1 MTCFL
6 EMQSLGE
13 FAMGHIE
20 RISIKE
26 SPCRLNDS
34 IFVIKLGCAREKVI
48 LLGSRP
54 RTGLAKGSITE
65 AVGFIGAPR
74 KLQLW

>member
-1 MTCFL
+1 
-6 EMQSLGE
+6 MQSLGE
-13 FAMGHIE
+13 FSMDHIE
-20 RISIKE
+20 RMSIKE
-26 SPCRLNDS
+26 SPCPLNDS
-34 IFVIKLGCAREKVI
+34 IFVIKLRCAREKVI
-48 LLGSRP
+48 LLGSQP